1 MQNKSYTKKF
11 YIFFVVIILI
21 LVVFIIKFK
30 DKNNNNNNTNDLELL
45 KTASTKSIIE
55 NNLNEENDVS
65 KQNTLNN
72 EIEET
77 DKLQENN
84 ILSYYK
90 GYPVIAKLEIPSIDL
105 ITDVL
110 SDYSE
115 ENLKIS
121 VTKFY
126 KGKPNQVGN
135 FCIVGHNYI
144 TSNMFHNLNKLKI
157 NEKIYLTDKSY
168 GKKEYNIYKKEIVN
182 PKDVSCLSQETN
194 GNIELTLITC
204 TADSKKR
211 IIIKARGL

>member
-144 TSNMFHNLNKLKI
+144 TSNMFHNLNKLEK
-157 NEKIYLTDKSY
+157 NKKIYLTDKLY
-168 GKKEYNIYKKEIVN
+168 GKKEYYIYKKEIVN
-182 PKDVSCLSQETN
+182 PKDVSCLSQETD
-194 GNIELTLITC
+194 GNMELTLITC

-211 IIIKARGL
+211 IIIKAREL

>member
-21 LVVFIIKFK
+21 LVVFIINLKNK
-30 DKNNNNNNTNDLELL
+30 SNNNKTNDLELL

-55 NNLNEENDVS
+55 NNLDQKNDVS

-105 ITDVL
+105 STDVL
-110 SDYSE
+110 NDYSE

-135 FCIVGHNYI
+135 FCVVGHNYI
-144 TSNMFHNLNKLKI
+144 TSNMFHNLNKLEV
-157 NEKIYLTDKSY
+157 NEKIYLTDKLY
-168 GKKEYNIYKKEIVN
+168 GKKEYYIYKKEIVN
-182 PKDVSCLSQETN
+182 PKDVSCLSQETD
-194 GNIELTLITC
+194 GNMELTLITC

-211 IIIKARGL
+211 IIIKAREL

>member
-21 LVVFIIKFK
+21 LVVFIINLKNK
-30 DKNNNNNNTNDLELL
+30 SNNNKTNDLELL

-135 FCIVGHNYI
+135 FCVVGHNYI
-144 TSNMFHNLNKLKI
+144 TSNMFHNLNKLEV
-157 NEKIYLTDKSY
+157 NEKIYLTDKLY
-168 GKKEYNIYKKEIVN
+168 GKKEYYIYKKEIVN
-182 PKDVSCLSQETN
+182 PKDVSCLSQETD
-194 GNIELTLITC
+194 GNMELTLITC

-211 IIIKARGL
+211 IIIKAREL

>member
-21 LVVFIIKFK
+21 LVVFIINLKNK
-30 DKNNNNNNTNDLELL
+30 SNNNKTNDLELL

-105 ITDVL
+105 STDVL

-135 FCIVGHNYI
+135 FCVVGHNYI
-144 TSNMFHNLNKLKI
+144 TSNMFHNLNKLEV
-157 NEKIYLTDKSY
+157 NEKIYLTDKLY
-168 GKKEYNIYKKEIVN
+168 GKKEYYIYKKEIVN
-182 PKDVSCLSQETN
+182 PKDVSCLSQETD

-211 IIIKARGL
+211 IIIKAREL

>member
-21 LVVFIIKFK
+21 LVVFIINLKNK
-30 DKNNNNNNTNDLELL
+30 SNNNKTNDLELL

-55 NNLNEENDVS
+55 NNLDQENDVS

-144 TSNMFHNLNKLKI
+144 TSNMFHNLNKLEV
-157 NEKIYLTDKSY
+157 NEKIYLTDKLY
-168 GKKEYNIYKKEIVN
+168 GKKEYYIYKKEIVN
-182 PKDVSCLSQETN
+182 PKDVSCLSQETD
-194 GNIELTLITC
+194 GNMELTLITC

-211 IIIKARGL
+211 IITPAREL

>member
-21 LVVFIIKFK
+21 LVVFIINLKNK
-30 DKNNNNNNTNDLELL
+30 SNNNKTNDLELL

-77 DKLQENN
+77 DKLQEDN

-105 ITDVL
+105 STDVL
-110 SDYSE
+110 NDYSE

-135 FCIVGHNYI
+135 FCVVGHNYI
-144 TSNMFHNLNKLKI
+144 TSNMFHNLNKLEV
-157 NEKIYLTDKSY
+157 NEKIYLTDKLY
-168 GKKEYNIYKKEIVN
+168 GKKEYYIYKKEIVN
-182 PKDVSCLSQETN
+182 PKDVSCLSQETD

-211 IIIKARGL
+211 IIIKAREL

>member
-21 LVVFIIKFK
+21 LVVFIINLKNK
-30 DKNNNNNNTNDLELL
+30 SNNNKTNDLELL

-72 EIEET
+72 EIEGT

-144 TSNMFHNLNKLKI
+144 TSNMFHNLNKLEV
-157 NEKIYLTDKSY
+157 NEKIYLTDKLY
-168 GKKEYNIYKKEIVN
+168 GKKEYYIYKKEIVN
-182 PKDVSCLSQETN
+182 PKDVSCLSQETD
-194 GNIELTLITC
+194 GNMELTLITC

-211 IIIKARGL
+211 IIIKAREL

>member
-21 LVVFIIKFK
+21 LVVFIINLKNK
-30 DKNNNNNNTNDLELL
+30 SNNNKTNDLELL

-55 NNLNEENDVS
+55 NNLDQKNDVS

-105 ITDVL
+105 STDVL
-110 SDYSE
+110 NDYSE

-211 IIIKARGL
+211 IIIKAREL

>member
-21 LVVFIIKFK
+21 LVVFIINLKNK
-30 DKNNNNNNTNDLELL
+30 SNNNKTNDLELL

-135 FCIVGHNYI
+135 FCVVGHNYI
-144 TSNMFHNLNKLKI
+144 TSNMFHNLNKLEV
-157 NEKIYLTDKSY
+157 NEKIYLTDKLY
-168 GKKEYNIYKKEIVN
+168 GKKEYYIYKKEIVN
-182 PKDVSCLSQETN
+182 PKDVSCLSQETD

-211 IIIKARGL
+211 IIIKAREL

>member
-21 LVVFIIKFK
+21 LVVFIINLKNK
-30 DKNNNNNNTNDLELL
+30 SNNNKTNDLELL

-55 NNLNEENDVS
+55 NNLDQKNDVS

-105 ITDVL
+105 STDVL
-110 SDYSE
+110 NDYSE

-135 FCIVGHNYI
+135 FCVVGHNYI
-144 TSNMFHNLNKLKI
+144 TSNMFHNLNKLEV
-157 NEKIYLTDKSY
+157 NEKIYLTDKLY
-168 GKKEYNIYKKEIVN
+168 GKKEYYIYKKEIVN
-182 PKDVSCLSQETN
+182 PKDVSCLSQETD

-211 IIIKARGL
+211 IIIKAREL

>member
-21 LVVFIIKFK
+21 LVVFIINLKNK
-30 DKNNNNNNTNDLELL
+30 SNNNKTNDLELL

-144 TSNMFHNLNKLKI
+144 TSNMFHNLNKLEV
-157 NEKIYLTDKSY
+157 NEKIYLTDKLY
-168 GKKEYNIYKKEIVN
+168 GKKEYYIYKKEIVN
-182 PKDVSCLSQETN
+182 PKDVSCLSQETD

-211 IIIKARGL
+211 IIIKAREL

>member
-21 LVVFIIKFK
+21 LVVFIINLKNK
-30 DKNNNNNNTNDLELL
+30 SNNNKTNDLELL

-77 DKLQENN
+77 DKLQEDN

-144 TSNMFHNLNKLKI
+144 TSNMFHNLNKLEV
-157 NEKIYLTDKSY
+157 NEKIYLTDKLY
-168 GKKEYNIYKKEIVN
+168 GKKEYYIYKKEIVN
-182 PKDVSCLSQETN
+182 PKDVSCLSQETD
-194 GNIELTLITC
+194 GNMELTLITC

-211 IIIKARGL
+211 IIIKAREL

>member
-21 LVVFIIKFK
+21 LVVFIINLKNK
-30 DKNNNNNNTNDLELL
+30 SNNNKTNDLELL

-144 TSNMFHNLNKLKI
+144 TSNMFHNLNKLEV
-157 NEKIYLTDKSY
+157 NEKIYLTDKLY
-168 GKKEYNIYKKEIVN
+168 GKKEYYIYKKEIVN
-182 PKDVSCLSQETN
+182 PKDVSCLSQETD
-194 GNIELTLITC
+194 GNMELTLITC

-211 IIIKARGL
+211 IIIKAREL

>member
-1 MQNKSYTKKF
+1 MQNKSYTKRF

-21 LVVFIIKFK
+21 LVVFIINLKNK
-30 DKNNNNNNTNDLELL
+30 SNNNKTNDLELL

-55 NNLNEENDVS
+55 NNLDQKNDVS

-105 ITDVL
+105 STDVL
-110 SDYSE
+110 NDYSE

-135 FCIVGHNYI
+135 FCVVGHNYI
-144 TSNMFHNLNKLKI
+144 TSNMFHNLNKLEV
-157 NEKIYLTDKSY
+157 NEKIYLTDKLY
-168 GKKEYNIYKKEIVN
+168 GKKEYYIYKKEIVN
-182 PKDVSCLSQETN
+182 PKDVSCLSQETD
-194 GNIELTLITC
+194 GNMELTLITC

-211 IIIKARGL
+211 IIIKAREL

>member
-21 LVVFIIKFK
+21 LVVFIINLKN
-30 DKNNNNNNTNDLELL
+30 KNNSNKTNDIELL

-55 NNLNEENDVS
+55 NNLDQENDVS

-77 DKLQENN
+77 DKLQEIN

-105 ITDVL
+105 STDVL
-110 SDYSE
+110 NDYSE

-135 FCIVGHNYI
+135 FCVVGHNYI
-144 TSNMFHNLNKLKI
+144 TSNMFHNLNKLEV
-157 NEKIYLTDKSY
+157 NEKIYLTDKLY
-168 GKKEYNIYKKEIVN
+168 GKKEYYIYKKEIVN
-182 PKDVSCLSQETN
+182 PKDVSCLSQETD
-194 GNIELTLITC
+194 GNMELTLITC

-211 IIIKARGL
+211 IIIKAREL

>member
-21 LVVFIIKFK
+21 LVVFIINLKNK
-30 DKNNNNNNTNDLELL
+30 SNNNKTNDLELL

-55 NNLNEENDVS
+55 NNLDQENDVS

-105 ITDVL
+105 STDVL
-110 SDYSE
+110 KDYSE

-144 TSNMFHNLNKLKI
+144 TSNMFHNLNKLEV
-157 NEKIYLTDKSY
+157 NEKIYLTDKFY
-168 GKKEYNIYKKEIVN
+168 GKKEYYIYKKEIVN
-182 PKDVSCLSQETN
+182 PKDVSCLSQETD